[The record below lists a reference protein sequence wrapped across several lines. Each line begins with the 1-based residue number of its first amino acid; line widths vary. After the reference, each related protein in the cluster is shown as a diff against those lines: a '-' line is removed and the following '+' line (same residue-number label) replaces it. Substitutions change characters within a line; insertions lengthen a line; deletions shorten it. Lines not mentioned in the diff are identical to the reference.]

1 MTDIT
6 HHINGRRVLVLGCGQ
21 SGKAALECL
30 ARSFQPA
37 LVGVADERPAEAW
50 IPQLKIE
57 YPDLVLYPGET
68 VTSHLHTYET
78 LIVSPGFRPDH
89 PWLSHT
95 TPRQVIMTEIDL
107 GFSVAPPGVWIGI
120 TGTNGKTTATQ
131 WLAELLNH
139 AGARAIACGNI
150 GQPLSRI
157 ALSARPGTVYV
168 VEVSSFQLYWSL
180 YFHPNIGILLNI
192 DRDHL
197 DWHGTRDDYVKAKM
211 RLFRHQTP
219 EDFAILNLDETHLY
233 DHYRTIRSKRLYF
246 GLYHHAWPGIGFDDP
261 WITLFW
267 DRPYLVAH
275 RHHFS
280 FRWSFL
286 FSNLM
291 ATLLAALLL
300 RVDLTH
306 LRPCLPELKPPLHRL
321 QWVARIENVDYF
333 DDSKATNIHAVR
345 SALYTLNHPKIVL
358 IAGGLAKGQDFTL
371 LTTAIRERVRAVIL
385 MGESASMI
393 AEQWRSTSIPI
404 HMVESM
410 EAAVESAAELA
421 RPGDA
426 VLLSPGCA
434 SFDMFRD
441 YAHRG
446 DCFQAAVNQLSKRE
460 PLYTPEGP

>member
-1 MTDIT
+1 MTDIAR
-6 HHINGRRVLVLGCGQ
+6 HIDGRRVLILGCGQ

-30 ARSFQPA
+30 VRYFHPT
-37 LVGVADERPAEAW
+37 LVGVADERPADAW
-50 IPQLKIE
+50 LPQIKKEHPHLA
-57 YPDLVLYPGET
+57 LYPGES
-68 VTSHLHTYET
+68 VISHLRSFDT

-89 PWLSHT
+89 PWFSHT
-95 TPRQVIMTEIDL
+95 TPEQMIMTEIDL
-107 GFSVAPPGVWIGI
+107 GFSVAPPGVWIAI

-131 WLAELLNH
+131 WLAKLLNH
-139 AGARAIACGNI
+139 AGTRAIACGNI

-157 ALSARPGTVYV
+157 ALMAQPGTVYV
-168 VEVSSFQLYWSL
+168 VEVSSFQLYWSR

-211 RLFRHQTP
+211 RLFRHQTS

-233 DHYRTIRSKRLYF
+233 DHYRAIRSQRFYF
-246 GLYHHAWPGIGFDDP
+246 GLHHHAWPGIGFDDP

-267 DRPYLVAH
+267 DRPYLVAN

-300 RVDLTH
+300 RVDLSR
-306 LRPCLPELKPPLHRL
+306 LRPYLPELQPPLHRL
-321 QWVARIENVDYF
+321 QWVARIDNVDYY

-345 SALYTLNHPKIVL
+345 SALYTLHHPKIVL

-371 LTTAIRERVRAVIL
+371 LTPVVQERVRAVIL
-385 MGESASMI
+385 MGKSAAMI
-393 AEQWRSTSIPI
+393 ADQWQSTGIPI
-404 HMVESM
+404 RIVDSM
-410 EAAVESAAELA
+410 KSAVESAAELA
-421 RPGDA
+421 RSGDA

-446 DCFQAAVNQLSKRE
+446 DCFQATVNQLSSRE
-460 PLYTPEGP
+460 PLHTPEGP